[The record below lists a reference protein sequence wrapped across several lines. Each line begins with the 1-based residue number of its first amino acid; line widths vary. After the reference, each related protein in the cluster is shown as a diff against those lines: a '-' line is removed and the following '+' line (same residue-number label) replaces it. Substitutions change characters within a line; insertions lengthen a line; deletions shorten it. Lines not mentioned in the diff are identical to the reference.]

1 MISNFTPI
9 LDDRFTIVPAIK
21 DDEYVARTKPL

>member
-9 LDDRFTIVPAIK
+9 LDDRFTIVSAIK